1 MPGSMNHKL
10 ESRLLGEISTISDMQ
25 MMPPLWQKVKRKS
38 LLLKVKEKTEKAGL
52 KLNIQKMKVMAS
64 SPITLWQTD
73 GETKETVRHFIL
85 RGSKITA
92 DGDCSYEIK
101 RRLLLGRKIMTN
113 LDSIFKSRDIT
124 FPAKVHLVK
133 AIIFL

>member
-64 SPITLWQTD
+64 SPITAWKID
-73 GETKETVRHFIL
+73 GENSGRF
-85 RGSKITA
+85 
-92 DGDCSYEIK
+92 CF
-101 RRLLLGRKIMTN
+101 LGLQNHCRW
-113 LDSIFKSRDIT
+113 
-124 FPAKVHLVK
+124 
-133 AIIFL
+133 